1 MKPPHRDPM
10 EAELLRRAQS
20 GEEEALVALLRLWQ
34 PALESIARTL
44 HRRHARLGFDTHDL
58 VATAIR
64 RLLHLGGG
72 QVGDTTGREALGRI
86 LRSAYVD
93 KVREE
98 VSRRRRQAEAL
109 RAAPS
114 QQNAP
119 TPPAEVPAG
128 LSADDWELVLLW
140 KQGLSWAQIGE
151 HLGIPPNTARKRWH
165 RLMYRLRQRQT
176 RRAAELDQA
185 GAPPVQDS
193 GERTLPPDRSSRAT
207 RTSSPDAEASSS
219 PDDPEA
225 PRSEDPPSDR
235 AADRDPRPDP
245 PA

>member
-1 MKPPHRDPM
+1 MKPPQRDPM
-10 EAELLRRAQS
+10 EADLLRRAQA
-20 GEEEALVALLRLWQ
+20 GDEEALVALLRLWQ

-64 RLLHLGGG
+64 RLLHLGAG
-72 QVGDTTGREALGRI
+72 QVGDATGRVALSRI

-98 VSRRRRQAEAL
+98 VSRRRRQAEAI
-109 RAAPS
+109 RAAPPR
-114 QQNAP
+114 QDAP

-151 HLGIPPNTARKRWH
+151 HLGIPLNTARKRWH
-165 RLMYRLRQRQT
+165 RLMSRLRQRQS
-176 RRAAELDQA
+176 RRAAEPDPRDDASAPQPSDERVPGPLDRTTRSSPSDEA
-185 GAPPVQDS
+185 ASRPPV
-193 GERTLPPDRSSRAT
+193 
-207 RTSSPDAEASSS
+207 
-219 PDDPEA
+219 DPEA
-225 PRSEDPPSDR
+225 PRAEDRPSDR
-235 AADRDPRPDP
+235 AADHDPRSGP